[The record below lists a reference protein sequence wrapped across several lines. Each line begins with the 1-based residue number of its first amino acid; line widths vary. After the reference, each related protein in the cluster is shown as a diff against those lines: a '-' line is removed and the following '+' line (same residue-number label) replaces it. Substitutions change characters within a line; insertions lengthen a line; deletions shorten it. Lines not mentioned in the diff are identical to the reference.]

1 MPPTS
6 LQQVVDAMVRQAQRN
21 GYVVARDIRMELKL
35 AGLPEEQWKDVVALA
50 KDHFHYREGRYYHL
64 GTVSPR
70 VQKERDQ
77 QRVIQKAIRR
87 LLKQHRAAAKEDERR
102 ENKRVD
108 FIVPIKVTAEDG
120 KTFTLLSRDL
130 STTGMRLLGT
140 KRLLG
145 HKIRLELPLG
155 DDVEPCRILMRVL
168 WTCAV
173 SDDLF
178 ENGGSFLE
186 VV

>member
-6 LQQVVDAMVRQAQRN
+6 LQQVADAVVRQAQRN
-21 GYVVARDIRMELKL
+21 GYVVARDVRLELKL
-35 AGLPEEQWKDVVALA
+35 AGLPEEQWKEVVALA
-50 KDHFHYREGRYYHL
+50 KDNFNYREGRYYHL

-77 QRVIQKAIRR
+77 QRTIQKAIRQ
-87 LLKQHRAAAKEDERR
+87 LLKNHRASLRQDERR
-102 ENKRVD
+102 EQKRVD
-108 FIVPIKVTAEDG
+108 FIVPVKVTAEDG
-120 KTFTLLSRDL
+120 KEFTLLSRDL
-130 STTGMRLLGT
+130 STSGIRLVGT

-145 HKIRLELPLG
+145 HKVRVELAVGKDTP
-155 DDVEPCRILMRVL
+155 PCRILMRVL

-173 SDDLF
+173 GEDLF